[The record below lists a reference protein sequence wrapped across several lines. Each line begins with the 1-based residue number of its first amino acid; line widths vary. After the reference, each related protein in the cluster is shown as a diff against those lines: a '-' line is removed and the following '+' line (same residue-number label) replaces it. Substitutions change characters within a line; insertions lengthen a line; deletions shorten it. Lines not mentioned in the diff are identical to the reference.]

1 MPTRAEVELLR
12 TAQAELT
19 KRVRR
24 ELASLAGALTGNPQ
38 AIRDTLLQV
47 VPALVAEYGEVAAT
61 ISAEWFEEVYGARAA
76 MASPIRAEF
85 IEQGVRYTAG
95 HLFEGNTAATIS
107 ALDTK
112 LDKWIKQAGRDTVR
126 LSADRN
132 RYAWARVPQGP
143 KTCAFC
149 LVLASRDAAY
159 ASERSATKRRDGD
172 AFHGSCDCVAVALR
186 DGEEYPEG
194 YLPEE
199 YYEMYSTARDAAGSG
214 DIKDIAA
221 AMRREFPDRVNDAV
235 HDH

>member
-1 MPTRAEVELLR
+1 MPTRAEVDLLR

-24 ELASLAGALTGNPQ
+24 ELASLAGTLTGNPQ

-76 MASPIRAEF
+76 MAAPIRAEF
-85 IEQGVRYTAG
+85 IEQGVRYAAG

-112 LDKWIKQAGRDTVR
+112 LDKWIKQAGRDTISA
-126 LSADRN
+126 SADRHN
-132 RYAWARVPQGP
+132 IAWARVPSGA
-143 KTCAFC
+143 KTCSFC
-149 LVLASRDAAY
+149 LVMASRGAVYGREWAAGGRGHDY
-159 ASERSATKRRDGD
+159 HGDCDCQVVAVRSADD
-172 AFHGSCDCVAVALR
+172 L
-186 DGEEYPEG
+186 PEG
-194 YLPEE
+194 YDPDEL
-199 YYEMYSTARDAAGSG
+199 YDLYSAARDAAGSG

-221 AMRREFPDRVNDAV
+221 AMRREFPDRVSDAV

>member
-1 MPTRAEVELLR
+1 MPTRAEVDLLR
-12 TAQAELT
+12 AAQAELT

-24 ELASLAGALTGNPQ
+24 ELASLAGTLTGNPQ

-132 RYAWARVPQGP
+132 RYAWARVPRGA
-143 KTCAFC
+143 KTCSWC
-149 LVLASRDAAY
+149 LILASRGAVYDSRQTA
-159 ASERSATKRRDGD
+159 GD
-172 AFHGSCDCVAVALR
+172 HGHEFHGGCNCYPVAIRGADDL
-186 DGEEYPEG
+186 PEG
-194 YLPEE
+194 YDPDDL
-199 YYEMYSTARDAAGSG
+199 YDLYSTARDAAGSG